1 MKNEPQNQ
9 SKSDK
14 GPKTTNCD
22 YDVFVSYRHLSED
35 SETHSIPLARSITQ
49 AFQLEGFRVFFYCNN
64 TEDAF
69 RVIQENKS
77 RYYIILV
84 TKDSIETIKKYP
96 YLTIKEIESSGRI
109 ENGDGYNFAKEVY
122 LIDKGIE
129 AGEISKKNVLL
140 FNVDKVFKK
149 KRDIKTTLLELGFR
163 FVGSQDYPW
172 TEVIDFPT
180 DERFT
185 IYKMINPDSDK
196 GGEVKIKKSPR
207 FSYERVKRIMQWV
220 LIPALCMLFI
230 AFVALLGVN
239 QHTIVKQNNE
249 TEKQN
254 SEISKQR
261 TEIDSLSR
269 IIEQYGKECIV
280 FAGGGTVQKYLVLYK
295 GIDVNNY
302 TRYPSKY
309 IHLPSAEAWS
319 LLWDEITEAENG
331 RQYWPIVLSA
341 EKLTDSLHIAQL
353 SDAIAIVEYKVGEI
367 PLMVQI
373 DVDDVIEEKS
383 ICLKELKKLLDNPSY
398 AVHTTSY
405 HSGTYNAYH
414 RALLSCCNYDL
425 DKKKKGVFTLSY
437 YDTGAQ
443 EKPKHILLGNKLYNF
458 QNEDGI
464 PLIPLI
470 PVVYD
475 TQNQKAV
482 TIPLYV
488 YTVAVRKGIE
498 NSNDRK
504 LCSQVKDFLYRIGC
518 DTTKKITYKKGKVV
532 EMNNIK

>member
-1 MKNEPQNQ
+1 MKKETQNQ
-9 SKSDK
+9 SKCGK
-14 GPKTTNCD
+14 GPKMTNYE

-49 AFQLEGFRVFFYCNN
+49 AFQLEGFKVFFYCNN

-69 RVIQENKS
+69 KVIQENKS

-84 TKDSIETIKKYP
+84 TKDSIETINKYP
-96 YLTIKEIESSGRI
+96 YLTIEETESGLGD

-129 AGEISKKNVLL
+129 AGEICKKNVLL
-140 FNVDKVFKK
+140 LNVDKVFKK
-149 KRDIKTTLLELGFR
+149 KRDIKTALLQHGFR

-180 DERFT
+180 DERFS

-207 FSYERVKRIMQWV
+207 YSYERVKRIMRWV
-220 LIPALCMLFI
+220 LIPVLCVLFI
-230 AFVALLGVN
+230 AFVALLGA
-239 QHTIVKQNNE
+239 IVKQ
-249 TEKQN
+249 Q
-254 SEISKQR
+254 
-261 TEIDSLSR
+261 DLSR
-269 IIEQYGKECIV
+269 IIEQYGKGCIV
-280 FAGGGTVQKYLVLYK
+280 FAGGGTVQKYLANYK
-295 GIDVNNY
+295 KIDVNNY
-302 TRYPSKY
+302 KHYPSKY

-319 LLWDEITEAENG
+319 LLWDEITEDGNR

-341 EKLTDSLHIAQL
+341 EKLDDSLHVAL
-353 SDAIAIVEYKVGEI
+353 LKSSTIVEYQVGEI

-373 DVDDVIEEKS
+373 KGDFKGKS
-383 ICLKELKKLLDNPSY
+383 ICLEELRELLDDPSY
-398 AVHTTSY
+398 AVHTTSD

-414 RALLSCCNYDL
+414 QVLLNCNYDL
-425 DKKKKGVFTLSY
+425 DSLNSLKKKGRNVFTLSF

-443 EKPKHILLGNKLYNF
+443 GKSKHILLGNELYNY
-458 QNEDGI
+458 QNEKGI
-464 PLIPLI
+464 PSIPLT

-475 TQNQKAV
+475 AQTQDTV

-488 YTVAVRKGIE
+488 YTVAVKTVPGE
-498 NSNDRK
+498 SNNRE
-504 LCSQVKDFLYRIGC
+504 LCPQVKEFLYRIGC
-518 DTTKKITYKKGKVV
+518 DTTQKITYTQG
-532 EMNNIK
+532 EMVKM

>member
-1 MKNEPQNQ
+1 MKKETQNQ
-9 SKSDK
+9 SKCGK
-14 GPKTTNCD
+14 GPKMTNYE

-49 AFQLEGFRVFFYCNN
+49 AFQLEGFKVFFYCNN

-69 RVIQENKS
+69 KVIQENKS

-84 TKDSIETIKKYP
+84 TKDSIETINKYP
-96 YLTIKEIESSGRI
+96 YLTIEETESSLGD

-129 AGEISKKNVLL
+129 AGEICKKNVLL
-140 FNVDKVFKK
+140 LNVDKVFKK
-149 KRDIKTTLLELGFR
+149 KRDIKTALLQHGFR

-180 DERFT
+180 DERFS

-207 FSYERVKRIMQWV
+207 YSYERVKRIMRWV
-220 LIPALCMLFI
+220 LIPVLCVLFI
-230 AFVALLGVN
+230 AFVALLGA
-239 QHTIVKQNNE
+239 IVKQ
-249 TEKQN
+249 Q
-254 SEISKQR
+254 
-261 TEIDSLSR
+261 DLSR
-269 IIEQYGKECIV
+269 IIEQYGKGCIV
-280 FAGGGTVQKYLVLYK
+280 FAGGGTVQKYLANYK
-295 GIDVNNY
+295 KIDVNNY
-302 TRYPSKY
+302 KHYPSKY

-319 LLWDEITEAENG
+319 LLWDEITEDGNR

-341 EKLTDSLHIAQL
+341 EKLDDSLHVAL
-353 SDAIAIVEYKVGEI
+353 LKSSTIVEYQVGEI

-373 DVDDVIEEKS
+373 KGDFKGKS
-383 ICLKELKKLLDNPSY
+383 ICLEELRELLDDPSY
-398 AVHTTSY
+398 AVHTTSD

-414 RALLSCCNYDL
+414 QVLLNCNYDL
-425 DKKKKGVFTLSY
+425 DSLNSLKKKGRNVFTLSF

-443 EKPKHILLGNKLYNF
+443 GKSKHILLGNELYNY
-458 QNEDGI
+458 QNEKGI
-464 PLIPLI
+464 PSIPLT

-475 TQNQKAV
+475 AQTQDTV

-488 YTVAVRKGIE
+488 YTVAVKTVSGE
-498 NSNDRK
+498 SNIRE
-504 LCSQVKDFLYRIGC
+504 LCPQVKEFLYKIGC
-518 DTTKKITYKKGKVV
+518 DTTQKITYTQG
-532 EMNNIK
+532 EMVKM

>member
-1 MKNEPQNQ
+1 MKNETQNQ
-9 SKSDK
+9 SKRDK
-14 GPKTTNCD
+14 GPKTTNYD

-49 AFQLEGFRVFFYCNN
+49 AFQLEGFKVFFYCNN

-84 TKDSIETIKKYP
+84 TKDSIETIKNYP
-96 YLTIKEIESSGRI
+96 YLTIEEIESSGRI

-149 KRDIKTTLLELGFR
+149 KRDIKTTLLEFGFR

-185 IYKMINPDSDK
+185 IYKMINPDPDK

-207 FSYERVKRIMQWV
+207 FSYERVKRIMQRV
-220 LIPALCMLFI
+220 LIPALCLLFI

-239 QHTIVKQNNE
+239 QHNIVKQNNE
-249 TEKQN
+249 TENQN

-269 IIEQYGKECIV
+269 IKEQYEKECLV
-280 FAGGGTVQKYLVLYK
+280 FAGGGTVQKYLALYK
-295 GIDVNNY
+295 DIDVNNY
-302 TRYPSKY
+302 TDYPSKY

-353 SDAIAIVEYKVGEI
+353 PSGITIVEYKVGEI
-367 PLMVQI
+367 PLTVQI
-373 DVDDVIEEKS
+373 KGDFEEKS
-383 ICLKELKKLLDNPSY
+383 ICLKELKKLLDNSSY

-414 RALLSCCNYDL
+414 RALLSCGNYDL

-437 YDTGAQ
+437 YDTSAQ
-443 EKPKHILLGNKLYNF
+443 EKPKHILLGNKLYNY
-458 QNEDGI
+458 QNKDGN

-475 TQNQKAV
+475 TQTPKAV
-482 TIPLYV
+482 TLPLYV
-488 YTVAVRKGIE
+488 YTVAEKKVKGESNVRE
-498 NSNDRK
+498 
-504 LCSQVKDFLYRIGC
+504 LCTQVKDFLYRIGC
-518 DTTKKITYKKGKVV
+518 DTTQDIYEEGKKVV
-532 EMNNIK
+532 EIK

>member
-1 MKNEPQNQ
+1 MKKETQNQ
-9 SKSDK
+9 SKCGK
-14 GPKTTNCD
+14 GPKMTNYE

-49 AFQLEGFRVFFYCNN
+49 AFQLEGFKVFFYCNN

-69 RVIQENKS
+69 KVIQENKS

-84 TKDSIETIKKYP
+84 TKDSIETINKYP
-96 YLTIKEIESSGRI
+96 YLTIEEIESSLGD

-129 AGEISKKNVLL
+129 AGEICKKNVLL
-140 FNVDKVFKK
+140 LNVDKVFKK
-149 KRDIKTTLLELGFR
+149 KRDIKTALLQHGFR

-180 DERFT
+180 DERFS

-207 FSYERVKRIMQWV
+207 YSYERVKRIMRWV
-220 LIPALCMLFI
+220 LIPVLCMLFI

-239 QHTIVKQNNE
+239 QHAIVKQQDE
-249 TEKQN
+249 TEKQYN
-254 SEISKQR
+254 VVVKQR
-261 TEIDSLSR
+261 EEIDSLSR
-269 IIEQYGKECIV
+269 IIEQYGKGCIV
-280 FAGGGTVQKYLVLYK
+280 FAGGGTVQKYLASK
-295 GIDVNNY
+295 DIDVNNY
-302 TRYPSKY
+302 KHYPSKY

-319 LLWDEITEAENG
+319 LLWDEITEDGNG

-341 EKLTDSLHIAQL
+341 EKLDDSLHVAL
-353 SDAIAIVEYKVGEI
+353 LKSSTIVEYQVGEI

-373 DVDDVIEEKS
+373 KGDFKGKS
-383 ICLKELKKLLDNPSY
+383 ICLKELQELLDDSSY
-398 AVHTTSY
+398 AVHTTSD

-414 RALLSCCNYDL
+414 QVLLKRKYDL
-425 DKKKKGVFTLSY
+425 DNLKKKGRNVFTLSF

-443 EKPKHILLGNKLYNF
+443 GKSKHILLGNELYNY
-458 QNEDGI
+458 QNEKGI
-464 PLIPLI
+464 PSIPLT

-475 TQNQKAV
+475 AQTQDTV

-488 YTVAVRKGIE
+488 YTVAVKTVSGE
-498 NSNDRK
+498 SNSRE
-504 LCSQVKDFLYRIGC
+504 LCPQVKEFLYRIGC
-518 DTTKKITYKKGKVV
+518 DTTQDIIYTQG
-532 EMNNIK
+532 EMVKM